1 MHKFQWVHILK
12 IERPHF
18 VRYVLKLK
26 PVPRQWGGGPE
37 VWGVL
42 TVRAFCRAEKS
53 MINDHILSKNS
64 FGKGHHCCSL
74 FSPNKFYTISFL
86 RLTPCLPPHSWSQS
100 HRRLSS
106 HHTPWTH
113 AQSQSAGR
121 ENVCWPQP
129 LHAAHHKYDFLWLGI
144 QIFPFRAL
152 NNSILIISS
161 FF

>member
-1 MHKFQWVHILK
+1 M
-12 IERPHF
+12 
-18 VRYVLKLK
+18 
-26 PVPRQWGGGPE
+26 
-37 VWGVL
+37 WGVL

-161 FF
+161 FFKRKNHFLKFSYKVTIISKFFFPVFLLTCFATITSPS